1 MTRKIVAVLLSLI
14 PTLALANNFV
24 IGQPLK
30 PLSIADKG
38 ELLLSDDHISYRPW
52 ESQSLV
58 GKVRIIQYIAGRS
71 SAKKQ
76 NGDMIKAVKAANL
89 PTADFQPV
97 TIVNADDE
105 LFGTGLFVQGKI
117 EKNQRK
123 YPWAQFI
130 IDNDGRGKALWQLP
144 PATSTIIV
152 TDEQGNV
159 QWEKDGPMT
168 DDQVNHVIQ
177 LLRELIAKAAHSRS

>member
-1 MTRKIVAVLLSLI
+1 MTRQFVAVLLSLL
-14 PTLALANNFV
+14 PTLAMANNFV

-38 ELLLSDDHISYRPW
+38 QLVLNENTITYQPWDSQKLL
-52 ESQSLV
+52 

-76 NGDMIKAVKAANL
+76 NGDMIKAVKAAQL
-89 PTADFQPV
+89 PSAYFQPV

-105 LFGTGLFVQGKI
+105 LFGTGLFVKGKI

-123 YPWAQFI
+123 YPWAEFI
-130 IDNDGRGKALWQLP
+130 IDNNGKGKALWQLP
-144 PATSTIIV
+144 SASSTIIV
-152 TDEQGNV
+152 TDKQGKV
-159 QWEKDGPMT
+159 RWQKDGPMT
-168 DDQVNHVIQ
+168 DAEVSNVIQ
-177 LLRELIAKAAHSRS
+177 LLRDLIAQEAGKR

>member
-1 MTRKIVAVLLSLI
+1 MTRQFVAVLLSLL
-14 PTLALANNFV
+14 PTLAMANNFI
-24 IGQPLK
+24 IGQPVK
-30 PLSIADKG
+30 PLSVADKG
-38 ELLLSDDHISYRPW
+38 QLILNGDTITYQPWASQQLL
-52 ESQSLV
+52 

-76 NGDMIKAVKAANL
+76 NGDMIKAVKAAQL
-89 PTADFQPV
+89 PTAYFQPV

-123 YPWAQFI
+123 YPWAQFV

-144 PATSTIIV
+144 AASSTIIV
-152 TDEQGNV
+152 TDKQGKV
-159 QWEKDGPMT
+159 RWQKDGPMT
-168 DDQVNHVIQ
+168 DAEVSHVIQ
-177 LLRELIAKAAHSRS
+177 LLRDLVAQEAGNH